1 MPLKKRRLVNGKEL
15 VFRKPGEETDEDGD
29 EEEDGP
35 EPGAREELTPAD
47 GDEPVPQ
54 LAEPS
59 RIAAEQKITI
69 HEDD

>member
-29 EEEDGP
+29 EDEDDPEE
-35 EPGAREELTPAD
+35 PAL
-47 GDEPVPQ
+47 GSSDEPPFQ
-54 LAEPS
+54 PAEPS
-59 RIAAEQKITI
+59 CIATEQTIII